1 MPLKTAL
8 TQAQINILYQIFDK
22 FDQACKIAKF
32 PYFMAAGTALGA
44 VRHGGLIPWDD
55 DGDLYALEPQ
65 FRVSAIQLY
74 YEASKLGLH
83 IRPMKVL
90 NKHDS
95 EHWYKIYLG
104 EQAFPNVD
112 LFLMKWETTCWKLAD
127 PHAAKWWPKELL
139 TQEQI
144 LHAYRT
150 PFGPLNLPIF
160 GTPDAY
166 LTRTYGEDWRIV
178 VTTPIHST
186 HRSESSPVFRPH
198 EPVARRS
205 TAAVGV
211 GPGILA
217 RN

>member
-178 VTTPIHST
+178 AWDGWDHVNEKVRPARANARAIGSY
-186 HRSESSPVFRPH
+186 EPALPSSQTYFH
-198 EPVARRS
+198 HN
-205 TAAVGV
+205 T
-211 GPGILA
+211 
-217 RN
+217 